1 MRIKIT
7 RKEAREHLEQFKLAC
22 ELARLIRHFFPD
34 LVPLLKQIPD
44 PRNQSYITYPGVIL
58 LMTRIL
64 SSLFYIGSMRKT
76 SEVHDHEACFYS
88 YGCDHQECLVHIE
101 RYLKDSMENEKD
113 LTWNRQMLKLIQD
126 MIHENNTAP
135 AEGMAEEK
143 NTEFEARYDAVVERA
158 GEEYG
163 DTPPSD
169 YYRDGYNLYLRMVEY
184 KHNHLLFLSNPL
196 VEPDNNLCERKAR
209 VLKGKINQAI
219 SLRSFEHLTYFCECL
234 SVLDHFATDSEDNLY
249 ESVKEV
255 FTRQKPIQPKSEKLQ
270 SANTTLSEYKAG

>member
-1 MRIKIT
+1 M
-7 RKEAREHLEQFKLAC
+7 
-22 ELARLIRHFFPD
+22 
-34 LVPLLKQIPD
+34 
-44 PRNQSYITYPGVIL
+44 
-58 LMTRIL
+58 
-64 SSLFYIGSMRKT
+64 
-76 SEVHDHEACFYS
+76 
-88 YGCDHQECLVHIE
+88 HIE

-135 AEGMAEEK
+135 AEGMAEERIA
-143 NTEFEARYDAVVERA
+143 EFETRYDAIVRKA
-158 GEEYG
+158 GEEYK

-169 YYRDGYNLYLRMVEY
+169 YYRDGCNLYLRMVKY

-219 SLRSFEHLTYFCECL
+219 SLRSFEHLAYFCECL
-234 SVLDHFATDSEDNLY
+234 SVLDHFATNSGDNLY

-255 FTRQKPIQPKSEKLQ
+255 FTRPKPI
-270 SANTTLSEYKAG
+270 